1 MKTVRFNT
9 FETNSSSTHAFTL
22 SKIKRSKKEF
32 PLPDENGVLSIELKN
47 WFDCGSDCTCEDSLN
62 ELSTL
67 LEYYAA
73 HAVFS
78 YDNYAWNHDGEDI
91 KAVETESMQKNL
103 KQYEDILKEVYKE
116 MKLPEVKKLEIYAV
130 TKTGKKIVADA
141 PNVLPC
147 TNGYWLDDDDD
158 RKKNYK
164 FKYYFGLPS
173 NDLRHS
179 SFYSGACPNGYDGND
194 LGVDDFNDFS
204 AYSSAK
210 FISELYTKDLIKYSI
225 IYHSNLRFYHT

>member
-1 MKTVRFNT
+1 MKTIRFNT

-22 SKIKRSKKEF
+22 SKTKRNKKEF

-62 ELSTL
+62 ELPTL

-78 YDNYAWNHDGEDI
+78 YDNYTWRHEGEDI
-91 KAVETESMQKNL
+91 NAIETKSMQKNL

-116 MKLPEVKKLEIYAV
+116 LKLPEVKKLEIYAV
-130 TKTGKKIVADA
+130 TKTGEKIVADA

-147 TNGYWLDDDDD
+147 TSGYWFESDED
-158 RKKNYK
+158 RKNYK
-164 FKYYFGLPS
+164 FKHYFGLPS
-173 NDLRHS
+173 NDLRSS
-179 SFYSGACPNGYDGND
+179 SFYSGACPDSYDSKG
-194 LGVDDFNDFS
+194 LGVDEFDDFS
-204 AYSSAK
+204 TYGSAE